1 MTVAAKRAFGNVLM
15 AATDGGT
22 LAAVAELKS
31 FNPPVVSRGT
41 IDVTTLD
48 STGGAREFIAEG
60 VYDPGEVSG
69 QVMYI
74 AGSAGDDLLIAAVT
88 SGELHDFK
96 VVMKAGTGTE
106 DLTFSGIVT
115 EYGPDEQTV
124 DGVQTAS
131 FKVKVTSAITQAA
144 TA

>member
-1 MTVAAKRAFGNVLM
+1 MTIAAKRAFGNTLWAV
-15 AATDGGT
+15 ADGGV
-22 LAAVAELKS
+22 LAVVAELKS
-31 FNPPVVSRGT
+31 FNPPVLSRGT

-48 STGGAREFIAEG
+48 SAAGAREFISEG
-60 VYDPGEVSG
+60 VFDPGEVSG

-88 SGELHDFK
+88 SGDLYDFK
-96 VVMKAGTGTE
+96 VVMKAATGTE

-115 EYGPDEQTV
+115 EYGPDEQTI

-131 FKVKVTSAITQAA
+131 FKVKVTNAITQAA
-144 TA
+144 TV